1 VEGPVSATRECEEF
15 VDLAAALAV
24 NALDAG
30 ECTKVEQHAKDC
42 PDCGKILEQFR
53 EAAAALGAAVP
64 QVDPPAALR
73 TRVLLAARSVRPQPV
88 ARDRRLLAFLR
99 RPRLSAAWLVAAASM
114 LVSVVALAWVVMLN
128 NQVVEL
134 RASVAAEAE
143 RAARY
148 DHIVE
153 VLASPQL
160 AIRPLRPSGG
170 QPPQMSGVVYLD
182 PQSRT
187 GMLTAHELPPLKPG
201 RAWQV
206 WFTCG
211 TERVSGGMFWPDRYG
226 NAYSLITL
234 PQDIQSC
241 ESMNIT
247 EEPVSGSKWPT
258 SPGTMWGRLRED

>member
-1 VEGPVSATRECEEF
+1 VSGTLECAEF
-15 VDLAAALAV
+15 VDLAAAVAV
-24 NALDAG
+24 NAIDAG
-30 ECTKVEQHAKDC
+30 ECAKVEQHAKDC
-42 PDCGKILEQFR
+42 PDCGKILEEFR
-53 EAAAALGAAVP
+53 EAAAALGAGVP

-73 TRVLLAARSVRPQPV
+73 TRVLLAARSVRPQPLS
-88 ARDRRLLAFLR
+88 RERRLFPFLR

-114 LVSVVALAWVVMLN
+114 LVSVVAMGWVVMLN
-128 NQVVEL
+128 NQVGEL
-134 RASVAAEAE
+134 RATVAAEGD

-170 QPPQMSGVVYLD
+170 QPAQMSGIAYLD
-182 PQSRT
+182 PTSRT
-187 GMLTAHELPPLKPG
+187 GMLTVHELPPLKPG
-201 RAWQV
+201 KAWQV

-211 TERVSGGMFWPDRYG
+211 TERVSGGMVWPDRYG
-226 NAYSLITL
+226 NAYSLISL
-234 PQDIQSC
+234 PQDLQSC

-247 EEPVSGSKWPT
+247 EEPVAGSKWPT

>member
-1 VEGPVSATRECEEF
+1 MSDTLTCEEF

-24 NALDAG
+24 NAIEAG
-30 ECTKVEQHAKDC
+30 ECVKVEQHAKAC

-53 EAAAALGAAVP
+53 ETAAAMGAAVP
-64 QVDPPAALR
+64 QVEPPAALR
-73 TRVLLAARSVRPQPV
+73 TRILLAARSARPQPLS
-88 ARDRRLLAFLR
+88 AGRRLLRFPLR

-114 LVSVVALAWVVMLN
+114 LVSVVALGWVVMLN
-128 NQVVEL
+128 NQIAEL
-134 RASVAAEAE
+134 RETVAAEAE

-170 QPPQMSGVVYLD
+170 QPAQMTGIAYLD
-182 PQSRT
+182 PMSRT
-187 GMLTAHELPPLKPG
+187 GMLTVHELPPLKPG
-201 RAWQV
+201 KAWQV

-211 TERVSGGMFWPDRYG
+211 TERVSGGMVSPDRYG
-226 NAYSLITL
+226 NAYSLISL
-234 PQDIQSC
+234 PPNFQSC

-247 EEPVSGSKWPT
+247 EEPISGSKWPT